1 MSKLLILG
9 CDFVKWLLTTL
20 ASVILIWA
28 GKKSQQLSNLEAW
41 GLLKLL
47 SVVKNNANV
56 THTHTQHALFKENLS
71 DRVLYTKDS
80 SNII

>member
-28 GKKSQQLSNLEAW
+28 GEKSQQLSNLEAW

-56 THTHTQHALFKENLS
+56 THTHTTCFIQRESL
-71 DRVLYTKDS
+71 R
-80 SNII
+80 